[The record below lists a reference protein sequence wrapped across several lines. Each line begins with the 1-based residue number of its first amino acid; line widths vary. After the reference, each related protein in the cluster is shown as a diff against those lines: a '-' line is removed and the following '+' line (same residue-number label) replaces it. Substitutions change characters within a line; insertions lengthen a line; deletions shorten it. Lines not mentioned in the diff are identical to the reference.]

1 MKFYKT
7 IAVAAAL
14 MLIAS
19 AQADAKTTPKKKS
32 SHKTQ
37 AEQVIF
43 TGELAKRVIGYSST
57 TPLNI
62 TIKDGK
68 IAKIEALPNKETP
81 QYFKK
86 ATTKVFAQYE
96 GLTIDQALKL
106 KADVA
111 TGATYSSEALI
122 KNIQMGLQQAPGK
135 KK

>member
-7 IAVAAAL
+7 MAVAAAL
-14 MLIAS
+14 MLIAC
-19 AQADAKTTPKKKS
+19 AQADAKTAPKKKS
-32 SHKTQ
+32 SPKAQ

-86 ATTKVFAQYE
+86 AATKVFAQYE

-135 KK
+135 K